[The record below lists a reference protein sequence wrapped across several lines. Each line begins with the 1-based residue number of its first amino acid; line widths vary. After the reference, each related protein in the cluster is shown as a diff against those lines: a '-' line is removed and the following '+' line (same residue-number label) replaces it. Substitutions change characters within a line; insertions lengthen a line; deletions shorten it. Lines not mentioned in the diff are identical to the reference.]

1 MYLSTVDDLDTSKYF
16 RANLLGGRIK
26 YDVDV
31 SKAGCGCV
39 TALYTVLMPAVDNVS
54 DPNKYCD
61 AN

>member
-31 SKAGCGCV
+31 S
-39 TALYTVLMPAVDNVS
+39 
-54 DPNKYCD
+54 
-61 AN
+61 